1 MPLGKKVN
9 MSAME
14 GGKTTSLAAFS
25 ETAERSG
32 DEIEGL
38 GAVRFAVDRQLVES
52 Y

>member
-38 GAVRFAVDRQLVES
+38 GAVRLQFGRQMGES
-52 Y
+52 C